1 VFLGSTYCVNTFLLD
16 LCAKEFPLHLCIW
29 IYPLCENAFASILRR
44 CISTCVVQ
52 LYFDE
57 IHLLCKRIFTRSL
70 RFHWIYL
77 VCECSV
83 HQCCAT
89 ACSYLLCKRIFIST
103 IHMHFQLY
111 FRNAF
116 SLDLSF
122 VCSTADQWFVG
133 PCVLHYALAQKG
145 HSASLIQGKMEEGD
159 HDAASFWF
167 SKQQHY
173 LSEDWSHALS
183 QKGHDASLIQGKMEE
198 GNHDAA
204 FFWFF
209 MQQHFLSEDW
219 SLIYLQEHESYRTYE
234 GVMSHVWMRRVTN
247 GNASGHTY
255 ACIMSRVDHTGL
267 CLTYKCAVSHL

>member
-1 VFLGSTYCVNTFLLD
+1 MHLHRYCADAFPPVLCNCILTRSICCANEFLRD
-16 LCAKEFPLHLCIW
+16 LCVFTGSISCA
-29 IYPLCENAFASILRR
+29 NAVF
-44 CISTCVVQ
+44 ISVVQ
-52 LYFDE
+52 LF
-57 IHLLCKRIFTRSL
+57 
-70 RFHWIYL
+70 
-77 VCECSV
+77 
-83 HQCCAT
+83 
-89 ACSYLLCKRIFIST
+89 SYLLCKRIFIST